1 MVSVNSVNA
10 GISAEI
16 FYFILLFHF
25 VCLGFQD
32 IHYIINKG
40 SRFFL
45 FFFFVVDFLAL
56 NTYNKYYK

>member
-10 GISAEI
+10 DISAEI

-40 SRFFL
+40 SRFF
-45 FFFFVVDFLAL
+45 VVDFLAL
-56 NTYNKYYK
+56 STYNKCYK